1 MLTCFRGRV
10 KVGKNEQPRIVELL
24 PAPCFSA
31 TFQQSLKHFF
41 TAKPLQQTPQKTFY
55 LPPQANIQL
64 ILNIGI
70 KFNLNN

>member
-1 MLTCFRGRV
+1 MLTCFRGRAE
-10 KVGKNEQPRIVELL
+10 VGRSEQPRIVELL
-24 PAPCFSA
+24 QAPCFSA

-41 TAKPLQQTPQKTFY
+41 TAKPLQQTLQKTF

-64 ILNIGI
+64 SLNIGI